1 MPDKILHF
9 TMLTFIMLLSQ
20 HTCHSYMTG
29 IMLHIFLYFQLH
41 YGTDAVRDDAY
52 AAGFLFSEC
61 REGVTRQEDRHS
73 PVFGIGY

>member
-1 MPDKILHF
+1 MPDEIPHF

-61 REGVTRQEDRHS
+61 AVKAALGRRI
-73 PVFGIGY
+73 GILLFSE